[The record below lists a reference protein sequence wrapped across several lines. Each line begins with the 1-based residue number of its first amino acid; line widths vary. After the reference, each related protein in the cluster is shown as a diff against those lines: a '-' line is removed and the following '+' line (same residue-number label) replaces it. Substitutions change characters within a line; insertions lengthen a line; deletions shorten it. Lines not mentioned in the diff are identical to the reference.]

1 MAWYILSR
9 IYGATTL
16 LRWCAHMH
24 FLEKATALDVHEF
37 NDGSGLT
44 RRDVVQEHSV
54 WLLNFNRAL
63 QRTSYIHMCRSKK
76 GRYVESFRLTC
87 LVGMAALSTV
97 SSKTWPSS
105 VSCRNFLEQLVV
117 VIN

>member
-24 FLEKATALDVHEF
+24 FLERATALDVHEF
-37 NDGSGLT
+37 NDGYGLT

-63 QRTSYIHMCRSKK
+63 QRTSYIH
-76 GRYVESFRLTC
+76 
-87 LVGMAALSTV
+87 V
-97 SSKTWPSS
+97 S
-105 VSCRNFLEQLVV
+105 Q
-117 VIN
+117 